1 MYLCTFNTYCTKYSL
16 WKQTEWIKLFLSGFV
31 VVLCIARFSLRRL
44 CRNYTY
50 IPNTQIYPYLFG
62 HIVDFVPRLT
72 SDWIKVFRSCDS
84 SRKMATAG
92 MEKENS
98 TFQGCFTRLAADN
111 QKFIEYRKFQGFCLK
126 RWQNSQKQNW
136 KVKKGRFTYFYVLNI
151 GNRRCMDDNLIK
163 LVIIW

>member
-50 IPNTQIYPYLFG
+50 IPNAQIYPYSFG

-98 TFQGCFTRLAADN
+98 PFQGCFTRLAADN

-126 RWQNSQKQNW
+126 RWQLTILAKTKLEGEERPIYLFLCFQYW
-136 KVKKGRFTYFYVLNI
+136 KLKMYG
-151 GNRRCMDDNLIK
+151 
-163 LVIIW
+163 W

>member
-1 MYLCTFNTYCTKYSL
+1 MHEIFPLKTDGMDKTFSVWICCCSL
-16 WKQTEWIKLFLSGFV
+16 HSTFQSATTAVQKLHFH
-31 VVLCIARFSLRRL
+31 
-44 CRNYTY
+44 
-50 IPNTQIYPYLFG
+50 IPNAQIYPYLFG

-111 QKFIEYRKFQGFCLK
+111 QKFIEYWKFQGFCLK
-126 RWQNSQKQNW
+126 RWQYSQKQNW
-136 KVKKGRFTYFYVLNI
+136 KVKKGRFTYFYVFNI
-151 GNRRCMDDNLIK
+151 GN
-163 LVIIW
+163 